1 MDCQEVKKFLQVYID
16 GELDE
21 EDRRVLEEHL
31 AACPDCR
38 ASVEYDRRFRDAI
51 RARVPKISAPD
62 DFKQQLTEAMARV
75 PNRRPALRRLV
86 WGFVPATAAL
96 ALVITFTWTVT
107 SGFSPLMDEAVL
119 QHSAEPPVE
128 INSSDSDQVENWF
141 RKKVDFNVALP
152 RFPHKKVSLEGARLS
167 HLARRQAALVRY
179 RRGQHRF
186 SLFVVTD
193 PGGSLEGKKCLKV
206 KATDFC
212 MTQMRGYTV
221 VLWRSRGLAYSL
233 VGDSAEQEIMEVLNS
248 ANSF

>member
-1 MDCQEVKKFLQVYID
+1 
-16 GELDE
+16 
-21 EDRRVLEEHL
+21 
-31 AACPDCR
+31 
-38 ASVEYDRRFRDAI
+38 VEYERRFRDAV
-51 RARVPKISAPD
+51 RARVPRVSAPE
-62 DFKQQLTEAMARV
+62 DFKQQLTAAMSKV
-75 PNRRPALRRLV
+75 PRRRPALRRLA

-107 SGFSPLMDEAVL
+107 SGFSPLIDEAVL
-119 QHSAEPPVE
+119 QHSAAPPVE
-128 INSSDSDQVENWF
+128 INTSDSGQVENWF
-141 RKKVDFNVALP
+141 RKKVDFNVTLP
-152 RFPHKKVSLEGARLS
+152 RFTKKVSLEGARLS

-179 RRGQHRF
+179 RRGSHRF

-206 KATDFC
+206 KTTDFC
-212 MTQMRGYTV
+212 MTQLRGYTV